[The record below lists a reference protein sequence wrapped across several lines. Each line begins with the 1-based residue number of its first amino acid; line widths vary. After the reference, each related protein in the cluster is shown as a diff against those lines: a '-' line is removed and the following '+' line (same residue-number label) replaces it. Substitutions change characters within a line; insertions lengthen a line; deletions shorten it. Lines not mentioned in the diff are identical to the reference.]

1 MHYVQWPRGATCI
14 AFCIHTEIIRSGSYS
29 MDAMTCDQEEGKE
42 LCRHPANVDTFLDP
56 VIRKIAP
63 EGSRDNSV
71 ECLDEGYSA
80 TFRGH
85 PLSSGRLV
93 TVPDGYMGRVL
104 SKRGLERHGED
115 EVRPY

>member
-1 MHYVQWPRGATCI
+1 MSAPVS
-14 AFCIHTEIIRSGSYS
+14 IRESGVVVSTVHL
-29 MDAMTCDQEEGKE
+29 MPCKIKCTCDQEEGKE

-63 EGSRDNSV
+63 EGSRDNGV

-80 TFRGH
+80 TFRGR
-85 PLSSGRLV
+85 PLSGRLV